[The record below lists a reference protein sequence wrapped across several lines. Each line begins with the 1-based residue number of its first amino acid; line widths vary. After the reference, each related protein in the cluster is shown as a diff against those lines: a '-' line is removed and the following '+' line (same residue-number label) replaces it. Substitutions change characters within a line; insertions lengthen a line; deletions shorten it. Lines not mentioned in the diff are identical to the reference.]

1 MSTITDLD
9 AIDTAES
16 DEESDEASSYSFS
29 TPIRFIGFWA
39 AIALP
44 FMYVPLLVTG
54 LDTPGQFQT
63 FFILLALNLTAL
75 LLGHRHRGDA

>member
-9 AIDTAES
+9 AIDTSDS
-16 DEESDEASSYSFS
+16 DEKTDASSDYSFS
-29 TPIRFIGFWA
+29 TPIRFLGFWA
-39 AIALP
+39 AITLP
-44 FMYVPLLVTG
+44 FLYVPLFVTG
-54 LDTPGQFQT
+54 LDTPGEFQT